1 MLDAPR
7 NAELADSH
15 RMSPHCSIDRSLSAL
30 GCCPSRYIL
39 VKSPYILTV
48 WVPGAPYAYVWSP
61 VTLAETVP
69 SPQSTVY
76 LPVAPPTGIV
86 MLSPASAVSQVVTKW
101 VRAGGAVETLTGS
114 EGPDSPCSLMATT
127 PKT

>member
-1 MLDAPR
+1 MLETPR
-7 NAELADSH
+7 NAEFIDSH
-15 RMSPHCSIDRSLSAL
+15 RTSPHCSIDRSLSAL

-48 WVPGAPYAYVWSP
+48 WIPGVPYAWVWSP

-76 LPVAPPTGIV
+76 LPVASPTGIV
-86 MLSPASAVSQVVTKW
+86 MLLPAPAVSQVVTKW
-101 VRAGGAVETLTGS
+101 VRAGGAVETLRGS
-114 EGPDSPCSLMATT
+114 EGPDSPYSLMAAT